1 MKPIVRMLGLL
12 ALAGVVSL
20 PGCIQ
25 AEEAATLM
33 PDGSGKLTL
42 RIGLKKSMIE
52 MITQLG
58 KAGGDPKASDP
69 FEQFKDPAK
78 LKTNGEGIVAW
89 GEPKKEEDAD
99 WVRVSIPGYFED
111 INKVKMYGDSPAGG
125 GDAKK
130 LSFGAKFEKVGDG
143 GKLVMSSELTDDFRK
158 KMGAG
163 APGAPDGAPGGEELA
178 KAMIEAMKPM
188 LEGMRIA
195 VSVTVPGPVED
206 TGGFLEK
213 KDRTATFAIEG
224 KTIIDAMTDPKGP
237 AAKRMEAFGAASNQG
252 TAVSWSK
259 TTIGAEDIAAFK
271 KEMAAAKESWAKR
284 LKEAEAGKQ
293 DK

>member
-1 MKPIVRMLGLL
+1 MKPIARILGLL
-12 ALAGVVSL
+12 VLGALTSL

-42 RIGLKKSMIE
+42 RFALKKSMLE
-52 MITQLG
+52 MFAQLG
-58 KAGGDPKASDP
+58 KAGGDQKAPDP
-69 FEQFKDPAK
+69 FDQFKDPSK

-89 GEPKKEEDAD
+89 GDPKKEEDAD

-111 INKVKMYGDSPAGG
+111 INKVKMYGESNQG
-125 GDAKK
+125 GDAQKK
-130 LSFGAKFEKVGDG
+130 LSFGAKYEKSGDG
-143 GKLVMSSELTDDFRK
+143 GKLTMSNELTDDFRK
-158 KMGAG
+158 MGGGPGGAG
-163 APGAPDGAPGGEELA
+163 GAGGEELA
-178 KAMIEAMKPM
+178 KAMVEAMKPM
-188 LEGMRIA
+188 LEGMKIS
-195 VSVTVPGPVED
+195 VTVTVPGPVED

-224 KTIIDAMTDPKGP
+224 KTILDAMTDPKGP
-237 AAKRMEAFGAASNQG
+237 AAKRLEAFGAASDKG

-259 TTIGAEDIAAFK
+259 TTVGAEEIAAFK

-284 LKEAEAGKQ
+284 LKDAEANKQ